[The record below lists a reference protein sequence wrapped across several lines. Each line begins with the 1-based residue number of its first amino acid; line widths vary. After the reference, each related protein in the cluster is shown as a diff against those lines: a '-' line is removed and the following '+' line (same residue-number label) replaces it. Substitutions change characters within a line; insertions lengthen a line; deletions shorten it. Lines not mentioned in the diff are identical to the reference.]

1 MQFMPGICEKC
12 KRVFKSSG
20 VAFSGIGSN
29 NTFHNIQLGTCPF
42 DGGRI
47 MGVSGVYSHFDDH
60 LSIDP
65 FENSNEV
72 KKILSVLDNITVH
85 TPINEIEKT
94 FKEEFGEESVI
105 LDFFYKVS
113 EVTNN
118 TELLKKFMMFILSS
132 LIGYGLNEA
141 FDEIKE
147 KVTETPTE
155 KLQQEFEQFK
165 SRSEEENKK
174 IIEQNQI
181 LIQQNK
187 ELISQ
192 QKNLLDCK
200 KKKSTIVQKK
210 KAKWKKSR
218 NTRR

>member
-1 MQFMPGICEKC
+1 MLLMPGICENC
-12 KRVFKSSG
+12 KRVFKSNG
-20 VAFSGIGSN
+20 VAFEGTNYNG
-29 NTFHNIQLGTCPF
+29 TFKNIQLGICPL

-47 MGVSGVYSHFDDH
+47 MGVSGVYNTIDDH

-85 TPINEIEKT
+85 TPIDEIEKT
-94 FKEEFGEESVI
+94 FKEEFGEESII
-105 LDFFYKVS
+105 LDFFYKLLG
-113 EVTNN
+113 VTNN
-118 TELLKKFMMFILSS
+118 IELVKKFMMFVFTS

-141 FDEIKE
+141 FDVIKE
-147 KVTETPTE
+147 KVSETPTE
-155 KLQQEFEQFK
+155 ELQREFEQFK

-174 IIEQNQI
+174 IIEQNQM

-187 ELISQ
+187 EISSQ
-192 QKNLLDCK
+192 QKNLLQYE
-200 KKKSTIVQKK
+200 KKKSIIVQKK
-210 KAKWKKSR
+210 KPKWKKSR